1 MNRKD
6 IGLALL
12 VVTVWGANFT
22 VIKLGLA
29 GVPSMLLA
37 VLRYV
42 LTAFPAVFFVKR
54 PAIEWRY
61 CIAYGLAVGVGQ
73 FGCLFYAMDIGM
85 PAGIASVV
93 LQSQAFFTIL
103 FAAVLLKEPLKVR
116 QLIGLVVASL
126 GLYLIGTNGGANGTL
141 SIPLGAFLLSL
152 LAAACWSGSNI
163 VIRYAVNHAASRGE
177 KLDMLSLVVWSS
189 LVPPIPLM
197 ILALMFDTP
206 ETLLHAIT
214 NLNGVSIF
222 AVFYL
227 AFFATLVG
235 YGTWSGLIAK
245 YSAGRVAPLSLLVP
259 VTGLITARL
268 VLGEQLSSLQWAG
281 GLVIVLG
288 ILISNF
294 GLAPM
299 KFLLKA
305 KD

>member
-1 MNRKD
+1 MSKKD
-6 IGLALL
+6 IGLAFL
-12 VVTVWGANFT
+12 VVIVWGANFT

-42 LTAFPAVFFVKR
+42 LTAFPAIFFVSR
-54 PAIEWRY
+54 PTIEWKY

-85 PAGIASVV
+85 PAGIASVI

-103 FAAVLLKEPLKVR
+103 FGAVLLKEPLKTR
-116 QLIGLVVASL
+116 QIIGLIIASL
-126 GLYLIGTNGGANGTL
+126 GLYLIGTNGGSNGTL
-141 SIPLGAFLLSL
+141 SIPIGAFSLSL
-152 LAAACWSGSNI
+152 LAAASWSGSNI
-163 VIRYAVNHAASRGE
+163 VIRYAVARATSKGQ

-206 ETLLHAIT
+206 ETLLHSIT
-214 NLNGVSIF
+214 NLNGISIF
-222 AVFYL
+222 AVLYL
-227 AFFATLVG
+227 AFFSTLFG
-235 YGTWSGLIAK
+235 YGTWSRLLAR
-245 YSAGRVAPLSLLVP
+245 YSTGRVAPLSLLVP
-259 VTGLITARL
+259 VTGLITAGL
-268 VLGEQLSSLQWAG
+268 VLGEKLSVLQLVA

-288 ILISNF
+288 IVISNF
-294 GLAPM
+294 DLAPM